1 LLFLVLGGVVLVS
14 LSPWASDSIIPG
26 LRVSPGHES
35 ALGDAMMVAPPPAQT
50 ARAAGVGA
58 PSVGRSTFVAAAP
71 SSPPAPAPR
80 GGRAQEQGISP
91 GVPVQSR
98 EANLHPHPHPHP
110 ASPPTPSPAPVVPP
124 PAQPVA
130 TPTQPASE
138 PVAAPHLVANFE
150 NGLQGWSTS
159 VIDDVDPTV
168 ESGIVRDGENASVI
182 RLSGDQSSSQ
192 LILGGDGGSS
202 GAGVVQ
208 IHEGDEYAFAFSLYI
223 ETMVYG
229 VPGADNLIMR
239 LKSDASDAPVFGLQ
253 LWDLPGYPWEVSQRG
268 LWSSGEAVGG
278 DRFLAAVPERV
289 WHDVA
294 IRFKASSQEAGF
306 YEVYLD
312 GQLVDARDAVSLISP
327 DSSYAQIE
335 VGLFRDGDRVQ
346 GDSEIHLDA
355 AKLGDTLESVL
366 P

>member
-1 LLFLVLGGVVLVS
+1 V
-14 LSPWASDSIIPG
+14 
-26 LRVSPGHES
+26 
-35 ALGDAMMVAPPPAQT
+35 
-50 ARAAGVGA
+50 
-58 PSVGRSTFVAAAP
+58 
-71 SSPPAPAPR
+71 
-80 GGRAQEQGISP
+80 
-91 GVPVQSR
+91 
-98 EANLHPHPHPHP
+98 
-110 ASPPTPSPAPVVPP
+110 
-124 PAQPVA
+124 
-130 TPTQPASE
+130 
-138 PVAAPHLVANFE
+138 PHLVANFE

-159 VIDDVDPTV
+159 AFDDVDPTV
-168 ESGIVRDGENASVI
+168 EPGIVRDGEKSSVI

-192 LILGGDGGSS
+192 LILGGDGSSS
-202 GAGVVQ
+202 GAGAVQ
-208 IHEGDEYAFAFSLYI
+208 VHEGDEYAFGFSVYI

-239 LKSDASDAPVFGLQ
+239 LKSDASEAPAFGLQ
-253 LWDLPGYPWEVSQRG
+253 LWDLPGYPWEASQRG

-294 IRFKASSQEAGF
+294 IRFKASSQGEGF

-312 GQLVDARDAVSLISP
+312 GQLVDAREAVSLIAP
-327 DSSYAQIE
+327 GSSYAQIE

-346 GDSEIHLDA
+346 GDSELHLDA